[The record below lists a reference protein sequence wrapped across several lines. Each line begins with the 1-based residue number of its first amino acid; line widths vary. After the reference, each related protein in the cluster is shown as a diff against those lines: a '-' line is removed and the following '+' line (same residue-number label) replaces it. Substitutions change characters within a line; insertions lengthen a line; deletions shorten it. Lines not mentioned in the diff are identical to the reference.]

1 MYLFTSCS
9 ISGVIELEQVLIS
22 ISEIP
27 KSVPFQNSNKIGFT
41 LSAAEC
47 CYISVNSAMAASQ
60 NSAIT

>member
-9 ISGVIELEQVLIS
+9 ISGVKELKQVLIFV
-22 ISEIP
+22 SEIS
-27 KSVPFQNSNKIGFT
+27 KSVPFQNYNKIGFI

-47 CYISVNSAMAASQ
+47 CYISVNSAMATSQ